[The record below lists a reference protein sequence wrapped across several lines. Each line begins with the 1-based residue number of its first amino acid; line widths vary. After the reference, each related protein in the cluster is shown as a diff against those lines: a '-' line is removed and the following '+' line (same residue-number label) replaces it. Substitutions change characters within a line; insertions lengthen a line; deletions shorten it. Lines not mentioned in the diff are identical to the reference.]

1 MKKNLQINR
10 WMHALLLLVA
20 SFALLSCGGYY
31 YADGVYYDPV
41 PERPSYVE
49 IVEEPAYT
57 PVENRYTPNRYKD
70 YFSEK
75 AQQYR
80 QVPDT
85 SFTHF
90 TDVNSYR
97 SNATSGAP
105 AYGGWG
111 SNPSQVNVNV
121 YNNNPWGYN
130 SWGYNNWY
138 PNYYGYD
145 SYYRNRARWSLSFGW
160 GWGSYYDPYW
170 GYSGYYGYRP
180 YYGGYYDYYPYY
192 GYSPYYGY
200 NPYYGYYPYGG
211 YYPYYGYYYDYRPRD
226 YYYEPSRSYGNGG
239 SYSGRGRAIIRDDNY
254 RSNANRYEDGRG
266 SYSRSQSQGYY
277 NNNSNYSGRPSYQ
290 NQQQYNNNNSQPTG
304 YEMRRAYESNSN
316 YSGRS
321 SNYSNSS
328 SSGGNYSSG
337 SSNSS
342 SSSSGGYRSP
352 NRD

>member
-41 PERPSYVE
+41 PERPSYLE

-70 YFSEK
+70 YFIEK
-75 AQQYR
+75 AQLYR

-121 YNNNPWGYN
+121 
-130 SWGYNNWY
+130 
-138 PNYYGYD
+138 
-145 SYYRNRARWSLSFGW
+145 
-160 GWGSYYDPYW
+160 
-170 GYSGYYGYRP
+170 
-180 YYGGYYDYYPYY
+180 
-192 GYSPYYGY
+192 
-200 NPYYGYYPYGG
+200 
-211 YYPYYGYYYDYRPRD
+211 
-226 YYYEPSRSYGNGG
+226 
-239 SYSGRGRAIIRDDNY
+239 
-254 RSNANRYEDGRG
+254 
-266 SYSRSQSQGYY
+266 
-277 NNNSNYSGRPSYQ
+277 
-290 NQQQYNNNNSQPTG
+290 
-304 YEMRRAYESNSN
+304 
-316 YSGRS
+316 
-321 SNYSNSS
+321 
-328 SSGGNYSSG
+328 
-337 SSNSS
+337 
-342 SSSSGGYRSP
+342 
-352 NRD
+352 

>member
-1 MKKNLQINR
+1 MKRNLQINKR

-41 PERPSYVE
+41 PERPSYLE
-49 IVEEPAYT
+49 IVEELAYT

-70 YFSEK
+70 YFGEK

-80 QVPDT
+80 QMPDT
-85 SFTHF
+85 SVTHF

-170 GYSGYYGYRP
+170 GYNGYYGYRP

-211 YYPYYGYYYDYRPRD
+211 YYPYYGYYPYGGGYYYPYHRD
-226 YYYEPSRSYGNGG
+226 NYYYERGRRDDGYRRSYTNERYGNPGRTYDYNSNP
-239 SYSGRGRAIIRDDNY
+239 SYQG
-254 RSNANRYEDGRG
+254 RSNNN
-266 SYSRSQSQGYY
+266 Y
-277 NNNSNYSGRPSYQ
+277 NNNSYSRPYDEGRYRRESQSSQSSGRY
-290 NQQQYNNNNSQPTG
+290 SQPQ
-304 YEMRRAYESNSN
+304 YDNSRS
-316 YSGRS
+316 YDSGRYQRES
-321 SNYSNSS
+321 SNYGNSN
-328 SSGGNYSSG
+328 
-337 SSNSS
+337 SNSS
-342 SSSSGGYRSP
+342 SSSSSGRV
-352 NRD
+352 NTTRDY

>member
-1 MKKNLQINR
+1 MKKNAKLTSVMKQ
-10 WMHALLLLVA
+10 LVLA
-20 SFALLSCGGYY
+20 IVVSFTFTSCVGYY
-31 YADGVYYDPV
+31 YADGIYNDPV
-41 PERPSYVE
+41 PERPRYVE
-49 IVEEPAYT
+49 REMPPQRYDY
-57 PVENRYTPNRYKD
+57 PPENRYADNGYNS
-70 YFSEK
+70 YFRDK
-75 AQQYR
+75 AKQYENPT
-80 QVPDT
+80 VDS

-97 SNATSGAP
+97 SNAYASGTSS
-105 AYGGWG
+105 YGGWG

-121 YNNNPWGYN
+121 YNRGWANP
-130 SWGYNNWY
+130 
-138 PNYYGYD
+138 YYGYYAYP
-145 SYYRNRARWSLSFGW
+145 YYRSYRSGWSLSL

-277 NNNSNYSGRPSYQ
+277 NNNGNYSGRPSYQ
-290 NQQQYNNNNSQPTG
+290 NQQYNNNPPTG
-304 YEMRRAYESNSN
+304 YETRRAYESNSN

-342 SSSSGGYRSP
+342 SSSSGGYRSS

>member
-1 MKKNLQINR
+1 MKRNLQINKR
-10 WMHALLLLVA
+10 WMHVLLLLVA

-41 PERPSYVE
+41 PERPSYLE

-57 PVENRYTPNRYKD
+57 PVENRYAPNRYKD
-70 YFSEK
+70 YFGEK

-121 YNNNPWGYN
+121 YNNSPWGYN

-138 PNYYGYD
+138 PNYGYD

-160 GWGSYYDPYW
+160 GWGSYYDLIM
-170 GYSGYYGYRP
+170 G
-180 YYGGYYDYYPYY
+180 
-192 GYSPYYGY
+192 
-200 NPYYGYYPYGG
+200 
-211 YYPYYGYYYDYRPRD
+211 
-226 YYYEPSRSYGNGG
+226 
-239 SYSGRGRAIIRDDNY
+239 IILTEATILITDIITIT
-254 RSNANRYEDGRG
+254 AQEITITNRVVRTAMEGLIAAEDVLL
-266 SYSRSQSQGYY
+266 
-277 NNNSNYSGRPSYQ
+277 
-290 NQQQYNNNNSQPTG
+290 
-304 YEMRRAYESNSN
+304 
-316 YSGRS
+316 
-321 SNYSNSS
+321 
-328 SSGGNYSSG
+328 
-337 SSNSS
+337 
-342 SSSSGGYRSP
+342 
-352 NRD
+352 

>member
-10 WMHALLLLVA
+10 WMHASLLLVA

-41 PERPSYVE
+41 PERPSYLE

-80 QVPDT
+80 QMPDT
-85 SFTHF
+85 SVTHF

-130 SWGYNNWY
+130 SWSYNNWY

-200 NPYYGYYPYGG
+200 GYSPYYGYYPYGG

-277 NNNSNYSGRPSYQ
+277 NNNGNYSGRPSYQ
-290 NQQQYNNNNSQPTG
+290 NQQYNNNPPTG
-304 YEMRRAYESNSN
+304 YETRRAYESNSN

-342 SSSSGGYRSP
+342 SSSSGGYRSS